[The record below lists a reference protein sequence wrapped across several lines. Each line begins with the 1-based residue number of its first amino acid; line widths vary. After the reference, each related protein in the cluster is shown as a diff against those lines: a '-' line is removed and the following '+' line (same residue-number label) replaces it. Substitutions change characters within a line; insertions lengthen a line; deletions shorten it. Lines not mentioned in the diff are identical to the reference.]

1 MTASAL
7 TVEPSSTRWSAVL
20 LIVCAGIV
28 TALQVGKAAIA
39 APLLQSDLGIGL
51 AAIGWLTGIF
61 AVLGLAGGI
70 PTGALVASFGGRRL
84 LIMGL
89 LTTVFGAGF
98 GAVVS
103 GLSGLLL
110 ARVVEGAGFLL
121 VTVAAPSILSQVAKP
136 SDRDVAFAL
145 WSCFMPVGMAI
156 AMLTGPMFDDW
167 RTIWW
172 ASCLLTLIIC
182 LLVPLMVPVD
192 DEHRPWSWRKLK
204 TDTMSVF
211 HARVPVALAGML
223 ALYSLMFFALFSFL
237 PVLLM
242 EQMDVSHQT
251 AGLLS
256 ALASAVNVLGN
267 LAAGLLLSRG
277 VSRAVLLAGASIT
290 MGVVSFGIFLPLL
303 PAAATFALC
312 MLFSAV
318 GGLIPATIL
327 SSAPIVAP
335 TAGLVP
341 VVLGLIIQGNNLG
354 QILGPTAVGSAIERF
369 GWSSAAYAVAGA
381 ALVATALVAAFGK
394 RIKQMPE

>member
-1 MTASAL
+1 
-7 TVEPSSTRWSAVL
+7 
-20 LIVCAGIV
+20 
-28 TALQVGKAAIA
+28 
-39 APLLQSDLGIGL
+39 
-51 AAIGWLTGIF
+51 
-61 AVLGLAGGI
+61 
-70 PTGALVASFGGRRL
+70 
-84 LIMGL
+84 
-89 LTTVFGAGF
+89 
-98 GAVVS
+98 
-103 GLSGLLL
+103 
-110 ARVVEGAGFLL
+110 
-121 VTVAAPSILSQVAKP
+121 
-136 SDRDVAFAL
+136 
-145 WSCFMPVGMAI
+145 
-156 AMLTGPMFDDW
+156 
-167 RTIWW
+167 
-172 ASCLLTLIIC
+172 
-182 LLVPLMVPVD
+182 
-192 DEHRPWSWRKLK
+192 
-204 TDTMSVF
+204 
-211 HARVPVALAGML
+211 
-223 ALYSLMFFALFSFL
+223 MFFALFSFL

-354 QILGPTAVGSAIERF
+354 QILGPMAVGSAIERF

-381 ALVATALVAAFGK
+381 ALVATALVAVFGK
-394 RIKQMPE
+394 RIK